1 VHNLTITAARVS
13 AAVSTPVFCNAM
25 GPTFRQGLAAAA
37 TLISLA
43 FALSTLE
50 RWLARR
56 RPHEAAWTISLFL
69 FAAGSLAL
77 CAGTAFGWRDWS
89 FRAFYLFGGVLN
101 VPFLALG
108 TVYLLGGPVLGRR
121 VAIGLG
127 LIAAF
132 AAGVIAV
139 APILHPISPEVF
151 PTGKDHFGVLPRVF
165 AGVGSGLAAVVII
178 GGALWSAVRLARG
191 QRSARIGSAKRL
203 AAANVLI
210 AVGTIVISFKSAF
223 ESLGDDET
231 AFAAAL
237 AVGITIIFAGFL
249 LTNTSTAAAGP
260 DLRATAPAAIPAD
273 TSGQPDGNEP
283 GFAGLR
289 GSGRP
294 RPVGRELAR

>member
-1 VHNLTITAARVS
+1 
-13 AAVSTPVFCNAM
+13 M
-25 GPTFRQGLAAAA
+25 GPTFREALAAAA

-50 RWLARR
+50 RWLERR
-56 RPHEAAWTISLFL
+56 RPHEAAWTVSLFM

-77 CAGTAFGWRDWS
+77 GAGTAFGWREWS

-108 TVYLLGGPVLGRR
+108 TVYLLGGPAVGRR
-121 VAIGLG
+121 VATGLA
-127 LIAAF
+127 LVATF

-139 APILHPISPEVF
+139 APLVHPVQPDVF

-165 AGVGSGLAAVVII
+165 AGVGSGIAAVVII
-178 GGALWSAVRLARG
+178 GGALWSAVRLVRG
-191 QRSARIGSAKRL
+191 RHGAKVGSAAKRL
-203 AAANVLI
+203 AVANVLI
-210 AVGTIVISFKSAF
+210 ALGTIVISAKSAF

-249 LTNTSTAAAGP
+249 LTNTAGARSGGTA
-260 DLRATAPAAIPAD
+260 RAAAIPAD
-273 TSGQPDGNEP
+273 TSRSVADEPAATQPAVDAADREV
-283 GFAGLR
+283 R
-289 GSGRP
+289 RREGS
-294 RPVGRELAR
+294 PV

>member
-1 VHNLTITAARVS
+1 
-13 AAVSTPVFCNAM
+13 M
-25 GPTFRQGLAAAA
+25 GATFRQALAAAA
-37 TLISLA
+37 MLISLA

-77 CAGTAFGWRDWS
+77 GAGTAFGWRDWS

-108 TVYLLGGPVLGRR
+108 TVFLLAGPAVGRR
-121 VAIGLG
+121 VAIGVSLV
-127 LIAAF
+127 AAF

-139 APILHPISPEVF
+139 APITHPVLPGVF

-178 GGALWSAVRLARG
+178 GGALWSAARLL
-191 QRSARIGSAKRL
+191 RSGSSAGTDNKRL
-203 AAANVLI
+203 AAANILI
-210 AVGTIVISFKSAF
+210 AVGTIVISAKSAF

-249 LTNTSTAAAGP
+249 LTNSTTGSSRGS
-260 DLRATAPAAIPAD
+260 LSEEPAAIPAD
-273 TSGQPDGNEP
+273 TSVPDVIDQ
-283 GFAGLR
+283 
-289 GSGRP
+289 P
-294 RPVGRELAR
+294 RPAEHGANGRASRDHEGSTV

>member
-1 VHNLTITAARVS
+1 
-13 AAVSTPVFCNAM
+13 M
-25 GPTFRQGLAAAA
+25 GATFRQALAATA
-37 TLISLA
+37 TLMSLA

-56 RPHEAAWTISLFL
+56 RPHEAAWTVSLFL

-77 CAGTAFGWRDWS
+77 CAGTAFGWRDLS

-108 TVYLLGGPVLGRR
+108 TVYLLGGPTIGRR
-121 VAIGLG
+121 AAMGLS
-127 LIAAF
+127 LVAAF

-139 APILHPISPEVF
+139 SPIVHPVQADVF
-151 PTGKDHFGVLPRVF
+151 PTGKDHFGVLPRLF
-165 AGVGSGLAAVVII
+165 AGVGSGIAALVII
-178 GGALWSAVRLARG
+178 GGALWSAARLFMHRREANPG
-191 QRSARIGSAKRL
+191 LAPGRL

-249 LTNTSTAAAGP
+249 LTNTSAARPDAGEEQ
-260 DLRATAPAAIPAD
+260 PAAIPASV
-273 TSGQPDGNEP
+273 TPELLGTRVGKIPDNSAQNFWG
-283 GFAGLR
+283 AGER
-289 GSGRP
+289 APS
-294 RPVGRELAR
+294 ASD